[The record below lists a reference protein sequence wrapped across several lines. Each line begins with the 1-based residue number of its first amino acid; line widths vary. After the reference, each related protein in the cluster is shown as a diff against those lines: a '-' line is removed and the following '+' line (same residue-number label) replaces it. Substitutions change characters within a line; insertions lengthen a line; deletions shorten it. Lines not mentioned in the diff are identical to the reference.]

1 MQPRGCWLENNKCC
15 YWWLGPKQDIAN
27 ACPSLSNY
35 CSLWAPDSDKPIAT
49 PSIHWSIYPAILF
62 ALLLNWEKKK
72 TRRKYKIICCNDD
85 RHSACLLWVSSSGS
99 RNRTLWL
106 DTALMQLCI
115 LPTHPTTPGHCTAMP
130 WVKCADS
137 CMLMLEPNLL
147 YFISYI
153 GRTEAQARSISSIS
167 LVLGNREVSVC
178 PLSEYLSPPER
189 NKFPSPNSLKVAK
202 FVTHAQST
210 CHYLGGCCGSDSVW
224 QRVRVQ

>member
-1 MQPRGCWLENNKCC
+1 MSGWGWLSGLQSHKTGTVLTSPLFTEWSVQPRGCWLENNKCC

-62 ALLLNWEKKK
+62 ALLLNWEKKN
-72 TRRKYKIICCNDD
+72 TRRKYKRICCNDD

-115 LPTHPTTPGHCTAMP
+115 LPTHPTTPGHCSAMP

-147 YFISYI
+147 YFISYT
-153 GRTEAQARSISSIS
+153 GRRTEAKEGGSFHQFHLSC
-167 LVLGNREVSVC
+167 LGE
-178 PLSEYLSPPER
+178 
-189 NKFPSPNSLKVAK
+189 
-202 FVTHAQST
+202 
-210 CHYLGGCCGSDSVW
+210 
-224 QRVRVQ
+224 